1 MICVL
6 RTICQVMTRR
16 RRDALLIQCRGV
28 LRFSGFGKAP
38 STHAAYYDSNDYYDA
53 SSTVKTDFMIITG
66 DGTNSAMFH
75 WDDQDYDGSFH
86 LDDSELTLLGT
97 LENFEN
103 DLLTSNELTVT
114 LPYGA

>member
-1 MICVL
+1 
-6 RTICQVMTRR
+6 
-16 RRDALLIQCRGV
+16 
-28 LRFSGFGKAP
+28 
-38 STHAAYYDSNDYYDA
+38 
-53 SSTVKTDFMIITG
+53 
-66 DGTNSAMFH
+66 MFH